1 MTLLDAR
8 MPNSFDLYFENI
20 FNFCNMWCGCPC
32 CCLVAKN
39 LRWRPL
45 LYCSNKMGIYFSHIS
60 LCGPVYAMLSN
71 LWLFYSDVLSSI
83 KKSDGSVTTANLLN
97 NVPHK
102 TFFLFFSLS
111 SAMKTMAHT
120 VGNLAMRLL
129 HFDNNHNLWRQKV

>member
-1 MTLLDAR
+1 MTLPDAR
-8 MPNSFDLYFENI
+8 MLNSFDLYFENI
-20 FNFCNMWCGCPC
+20 FNFCNMLTKVMWLPL
-32 CCLVAKN
+32 LVS
-39 LRWRPL
+39 WRPL